1 MVVLTDGLVVL
12 RPWRVAEAGWY
23 VEQVR
28 DRLIQDNTSEPAD
41 LTAAQV
47 AEAIRV
53 VAGDADRPGWAIV
66 AAGTGD
72 LLGNAALDLAA
83 GTVSYWVAAA
93 ARGRGVATAA
103 LRLMVEHASAVGG
116 LSELRLWVRAG
127 NRAIARVAEKAGF
140 TLAAHLDQTID
151 VRGETWIAHY
161 YTCTRH
167 QHA

>member
-23 VEQVR
+23 AEQVR

-47 AEAIRV
+47 AEAIRA
-53 VAGDADRPGWAIV
+53 VAGDAERRGWAIV
-66 AAGTGD
+66 AAGTSD

-83 GTVSYWVAAA
+83 GTVSYWVATA

-103 LRLMVEHASAVGG
+103 LRLMVEHACAVGG
-116 LSELRLWVRAG
+116 SSELRLWVRAG
-127 NRAIARVAEKAGF
+127 NRASARVAEKAGF
-140 TLAAHLDQTID
+140 SRAAHLDQTVD

-161 YTCTRH
+161 YTYTRH